1 MANREDSLAAT
12 GSRSSRAT
20 VLKFGAVGIAAAIA
34 TGVGKRT
41 SAAAAS
47 PSERQDIDILNY
59 ALLLEHLQADFYD
72 QGLAHASLKGELR
85 EFAEIVGAHEQEH
98 VAFLRKALGGHAK
111 AKPSF
116 SFGDTVRTRE
126 RFARTA
132 VILEDAGVLAY
143 NGEASNLTRKS
154 LAAAA
159 AIVSVEGRH
168 AAWIR
173 DIVGLPPAPRAADP
187 GKPAQAVVAQ
197 LRSMKLVSRG
207 G

>member
-1 MANREDSLAAT
+1 
-12 GSRSSRAT
+12 

-34 TGVGKRT
+34 TGVGKRG
-41 SAAAAS
+41 SAAAAA
-47 PSERQDIDILNY
+47 PSEQQDIDILNY
-59 ALLLEHLQADFYD
+59 ALLLEYLQAEFYD
-72 QGLAHASLKGELR
+72 EGLAHASLKGELR

-98 VAFLRKALGGHAK
+98 VAFLRKALGAHAK

-126 RFARTA
+126 KFARTA

-173 DIVGLPPAPRAADP
+173 DIVGVPPAPRAADP